1 MAGGV
6 KVNTVA
12 VLLLNLRSLIFGSR
26 NTSAFN
32 RTIPNDCVMRAYAV
46 ASSSVLAIL
55 FFIFALML
63 LEPEYS
69 AQAIIFEVISA
80 ICTVG
85 SSLGLTPNLCW
96 ESKVLL
102 CCAMFLGR
110 VGLLSVMIGFF
121 SGRRYS
127 EKVFPDESIIIN

>member
-6 KVNTVA
+6 KVNTIA
-12 VLLLNLRSLIFGSR
+12 VLLLNLKSLIFGSR

-32 RTIPNDCVMRAYAV
+32 RTIPHDCVMRAYAV
-46 ASSSVLAIL
+46 ASS
-55 FFIFALML
+55 
-63 LEPEYS
+63 
-69 AQAIIFEVISA
+69 QAIIFEVMSA

-96 ESKVLL
+96 ESKALL

-110 VGLLSVMIGFF
+110 VGLLSVMIGLF
-121 SGRRYS
+121 SGRCYS
-127 EKVFPDESIIIN
+127 EKVFPDENIIIN